1 MGSERSHITQNDTL
15 IGPSM
20 KQRKHEGNRVTLQ
33 AKVDELEAQNN
44 KIVMRNEVLQ
54 EQYEKLFEMLHEAR
68 HAQAHKLVAP
78 AEVNNHLNAP
88 QHGGSPISN
97 TDIPDRDRAT
107 HQCDNQHET
116 SLNPAAS
123 TRSRRSRGK
132 HLITEGV
139 EGSKAVYRDCRD
151 FLKQRRENPIHISS
165 KINDPRVSERLGPLP
180 RPRPAVNLGNRQQ
193 VPEEHEGTGDSKMF
207 RHTHSRSQCDESK
220 EKSCYL
226 DQTFLLPRGD
236 GDLRKKTSVM
246 HDSTQ
251 DPLVLQ
257 LLEEVNKLKAEP
269 KTKQKLDLQLY
280 TGREDPIEHLNLFE
294 STMVYRRHT
303 DEERCLLFPSTLSG
317 GALNWY
323 CRLSPETV
331 NSFEELRK
339 LFVSQHIFQTD
350 RLHSADD
357 LYTIRQKP
365 DESLRKYAGRFSHEY
380 SRCAEADDK
389 TALKALTAGLRDCFF
404 KYMINANTWKTY
416 SEVMAQA
423 YNHASAEARTYQG
436 KPPTVTPYQ
445 QVGSGGQIQP
455 NEKTSTFQ
463 TVAAHPPASFNA
475 SPSQQTYQSQGKR
488 KDFHPHQ
495 SHFNKK
501 NKGHYRDNSGYRHNN
516 ARPQAVNAVG
526 QSRVKTG
533 PTPRYETYT
542 LLNATCT
549 AIYPI
554 IAHLI
559 PKPKP
564 RQPDYKSTKNTG
576 MFCCYHEYNGHD
588 GEECVILRD
597 HIEALARE
605 GKIDQFLLHPPKD
618 NRNQRQVNVIYSIS
632 GGTPMSES
640 SNRAMKNSE
649 RTLRPGHQVFHVED
663 IRGGKYQ
670 KPNWDPI
677 CFYPEEER
685 GIIYPHNDPLI
696 VEAHIANFDVKRILI
711 DTGASVNIMF
721 AEAFKA
727 LNVAEHLL
735 DSSISPLISFSGDI
749 VQPLGSIHLP
759 FTIGTGPYT
768 TTITTNFL
776 VVNCPTAYNVIFGH
790 TGINDLK
797 AMVSTHMLLMKFPTP
812 FGNGY
817 IRGDQLS
824 ARSCYNTSVKQQH
837 LHVPNETLSIH
848 NQVVKTS
855 PDEANSDFHD
865 GNSQPNN
872 PRDDSFTQQAQPV
885 EELENV
891 SISKDHPDR
900 MVKIGTTLSR
910 PIRLLLIFFLQEN
923 AEVFA
928 WSYKDMPGISPDII
942 CHHLSID
949 PNTKPVKQK
958 RRSYDVERYEAM
970 KAEVEKLKDIGFVRE
985 VNYPTWVANVVLV
998 KKNPTKES
1006 LLLQK
1011 VLLIDSTAGCELLSF
1026 MDAYSGYNQILMS
1039 PSDQEHTAFTTDR
1052 GLYCY
1057 KVMPFGLKNA

>member
-1 MGSERSHITQNDTL
+1 MGSERSHNTQNDTP
-15 IGPSM
+15 IGLSM
-20 KQRKHEGNRVTLQ
+20 KQRKQEGNRVTLQ

-54 EQYEKLFEMLHEAR
+54 EQYEKLFEMLHEVR

-123 TRSRRSRGK
+123 TRNRRSRGK
-132 HLITEGV
+132 HLLTEGV

-180 RPRPAVNLGNRQQ
+180 RPRPAVNLGNGQQ
-193 VPEEHEGTGDSKMF
+193 VPEEHEGTGDSEMF
-207 RHTHSRSQCDESK
+207 RHTHSRSQCDEWK

-226 DQTFLLPRGD
+226 DQTFLFPRGD
-236 GDLRKKTSVM
+236 GDLQKKTSVL

-257 LLEEVNKLKAEP
+257 LLEEVNKLKAERQAEIP
-269 KTKQKLDLQLY
+269 DWNQPRPGPLTRMILNTPSKRRQSRSLTYNSILEGKTRLNTLTSLSPPWY
-280 TGREDPIEHLNLFE
+280 TGDTPMKN
-294 STMVYRRHT
+294 
-303 DEERCLLFPSTLSG
+303 
-317 GALNWY
+317 
-323 CRLSPETV
+323 
-331 NSFEELRK
+331 
-339 LFVSQHIFQTD
+339 
-350 RLHSADD
+350 DD

-365 DESLRKYAGRFSHEY
+365 DESLRKYACRFSHEY

-389 TALKALTAGLRDCFF
+389 TALKAFTVGLRDCFF

-455 NEKTSTFQ
+455 NEKTLTFQ

-501 NKGHYRDNSGYRHNN
+501 NKGHYRDNSVYRHNN
-516 ARPQAVNAVG
+516 THPQAVNAVG

-542 LLNATCT
+542 PLNATCA
-549 AIYPI
+549 AIYPS
-554 IAHLI
+554 IAYLI

-576 MFCCYHEYNGHD
+576 VFCCYHEYNGHD
-588 GEECVILRD
+588 GEKCIILRD

-605 GKIDQFLLHPPKD
+605 GKIDQFLLHPPRD
-618 NRNQRQVNVIYSIS
+618 NRNQRQVNVIYSIN
-632 GGTPMSES
+632 GGTPMYES

-649 RTLRPGHQVFHVED
+649 RTLRHGHQVFHVED

-685 GIIYPHNDPLI
+685 GIIYPHNDLLI
-696 VEAHIANFDVKRILI
+696 VEAYIANFDVKRILI

-727 LNVAEHLL
+727 HNVAEHLL
-735 DSSISPLISFSGDI
+735 DRSISPLISFSGDI

-759 FTIGTGPYT
+759 LTIGTGPYT
-768 TTITTNFL
+768 ATITTNFL
-776 VVNCPTAYNVIFGH
+776 VVNCPTAYNVIFGR

-837 LHVPNETLSIH
+837 MHVPKETLSIH

-855 PDEANSDFHD
+855 PDEANSDLHD
-865 GNSQPNN
+865 GNS
-872 PRDDSFTQQAQPV
+872 
-885 EELENV
+885 
-891 SISKDHPDR
+891 
-900 MVKIGTTLSR
+900 
-910 PIRLLLIFFLQEN
+910 
-923 AEVFA
+923 
-928 WSYKDMPGISPDII
+928 
-942 CHHLSID
+942 
-949 PNTKPVKQK
+949 
-958 RRSYDVERYEAM
+958 
-970 KAEVEKLKDIGFVRE
+970 
-985 VNYPTWVANVVLV
+985 
-998 KKNPTKES
+998 
-1006 LLLQK
+1006 
-1011 VLLIDSTAGCELLSF
+1011 
-1026 MDAYSGYNQILMS
+1026 
-1039 PSDQEHTAFTTDR
+1039 
-1052 GLYCY
+1052 
-1057 KVMPFGLKNA
+1057 